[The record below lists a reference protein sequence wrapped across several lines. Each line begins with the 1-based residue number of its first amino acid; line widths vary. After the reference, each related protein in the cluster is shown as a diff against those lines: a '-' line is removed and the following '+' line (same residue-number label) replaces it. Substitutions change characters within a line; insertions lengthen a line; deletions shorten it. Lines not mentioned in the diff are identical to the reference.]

1 MKKFEKPNVTV
12 RTSSGVTAYKLTCD
26 SIPKIAPQ
34 AQLILWAVSECANKE
49 GIASV
54 ESIVDFLQK
63 VDDFKTVQPVI
74 KVMRHYQKDMAQRG
88 LIELVA

>member
-12 RTSSGVTAYKLTCD
+12 RSTQGVTAFKLTCED
-26 SIPKIAPQ
+26 IPKMAPQ
-34 AQLILWAVSECANKE
+34 AMIILWAISQCADKT
-49 GIASV
+49 GLASV
-54 ESIVDFLQK
+54 ENVVEFLQK

-74 KVMRHYQKDMAQRG
+74 KVIRHYQKNMAERG